1 MQRVRKPTRVWYL
14 ELPHASDLRPAPVPE
29 GVTVALAAVPLGA
42 LNSFFYLEVGRGH
55 HWIDRA
61 DWSPATWQRHA
72 ERVATWL
79 VSDRGTPAGY
89 AELARHRDGTVNIA
103 FFGLLE
109 PFRGRGIGGHF
120 LTEVVRRAWD
130 DGATRVTLN
139 TCELDGPGA
148 LHNYRA
154 RGFTV
159 VRETIEQRARE
170 AS

>member
-1 MQRVRKPTRVWYL
+1 MRKPTRVWYL
-14 ELPHASDLRPAPVPE
+14 ELRRPSELRPARVPE
-29 GVTVALAAVPLGA
+29 GVVVTLAEVPVGA
-42 LNSFFYLEVGRGH
+42 LNRFFYAEVGRGH

-61 DWSPATWQRHA
+61 GWSEAAWQRHA
-72 ERVATWL
+72 ESVATWL
-79 VSDRGTPAGY
+79 VTDHGTPAGY

-109 PFRGRGIGGHF
+109 RFRGRGIGGHF
-120 LTEVVRRAWD
+120 LTEVVRQAWEA
-130 DGATRVTLN
+130 GATRVTLN

-159 VRETIEQRARE
+159 VRETIEQRGRE
-170 AS
+170 VA